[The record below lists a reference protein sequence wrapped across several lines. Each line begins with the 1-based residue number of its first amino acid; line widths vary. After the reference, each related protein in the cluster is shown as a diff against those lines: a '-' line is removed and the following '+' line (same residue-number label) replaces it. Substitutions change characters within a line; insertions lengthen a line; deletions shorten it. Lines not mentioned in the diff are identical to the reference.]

1 MLSRGGVMNTRL
13 TVFAILV
20 VFLCAAFGQ
29 NADQIEAE
37 GIGIGMNRNEALNAA
52 KRDAV
57 EKGIGTILLSETEI
71 ENFMLKRDQIIT
83 KTIGN
88 VRKYD
93 VISEKKT
100 PEGGLEIKI
109 KAWLSRSSMREDLAA
124 FQILLESMD
133 KPKVMVIID
142 ENNVG
147 NHLPTNQTAET
158 AVMKILKDPY
168 GFELIDP
175 NVVADI
181 KSSKQKM
188 ALLEGNA
195 AEAASIGSQ
204 YGAEVILT
212 GTAISRKAQNINI
225 NLGGMSSVQADAT
238 LKAVN
243 CSNGRIIA
251 TENARSAKVHINPMT
266 AGSQS
271 IEAASKKACGK
282 LIDAI
287 MKDWS
292 NQLNNGVSLSVSVR
306 NVGAFKDKNAVVTAI
321 QALDGV
327 SKAMERSWDGNSK
340 LLKIDIT
347 YKGNANGFGT
357 RADGCAVEGNKLA
370 VTGLSG
376 SDVTLELQ

>member
-1 MLSRGGVMNTRL
+1 MNARL
-13 TVFAILV
+13 TVFAILTL
-20 VFLCAAFGQ
+20 FLCTAFGQ
-29 NADQIEAE
+29 SSDQVAAE

-57 EKGIGTILLSETEI
+57 EKGIGTILLSETEV

-93 VISEKKT
+93 VISEKST

-109 KAWLSRSSMREDLAA
+109 KAWLSKSSMREDLAA

-147 NHLPTNQTAET
+147 NHQPTNQAAET
-158 AVMKILKDPY
+158 AVMKNLKDPY
-168 GFELIDP
+168 GFELVDP
-175 NVVADI
+175 SVAANI
-181 KSSKQKM
+181 KASKTKM
-188 ALLEGNA
+188 ALLDGNA

-212 GTAISRKAQNINI
+212 GTAISRKAQNLNI
-225 NLGGMSSVQADAT
+225 NLGGMTSVQGEVT

-243 CSNGRIIA
+243 CTNGRIIA
-251 TENARSAKVHINPMT
+251 TENARSSKVHINPMT
-266 AGSQS
+266 AGNQALEKASQ
-271 IEAASKKACGK
+271 KACGK

-292 NQLNNGVSLSVSVR
+292 NQLNNGVSLKISIR
-306 NVGAFKDKNAVVTAI
+306 NVGTFKVKNAVVA
-321 QALDGV
+321 ALQTLGGV
-327 SKAMERSWDGNSK
+327 SKARERSWNGSSK
-340 LLKIDIT
+340 LLQIDLT

-357 RADGCAVEGNKLA
+357 RADGCKVGSSKLA